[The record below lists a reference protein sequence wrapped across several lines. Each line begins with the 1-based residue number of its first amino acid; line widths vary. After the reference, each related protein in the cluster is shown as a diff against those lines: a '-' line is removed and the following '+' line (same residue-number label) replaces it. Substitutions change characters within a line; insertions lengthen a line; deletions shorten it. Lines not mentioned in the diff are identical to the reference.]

1 MVGAAGSNQT
11 ANVTTAGLIFNASS
25 NALSITGNITGGN
38 VSVGTGTITGGNI
51 VNANGNGVGNI
62 GSSSVYF
69 NTVFA
74 LATSAQYA
82 DLAELYLA
90 DADYAPGTVVV
101 FGGSQEVTQATQH
114 SDPAV
119 AGVISTRPAYQMNS
133 GLTGDH
139 VATVALAGRVP
150 CQVIGTVWKGAMMV
164 SAPNGRARAERNP
177 AVGTVIGK
185 AIESFDGESG
195 VIEIVVG
202 RM

>member
-11 ANVTTAGLIFNASS
+11 ANVTTAGLIFNATS

-38 VSVGTGTITGGNI
+38 LSVNTGTITVGNI
-51 VNANGNGVGNI
+51 VNANGNAVGNI
-62 GSSSVYF
+62 GSSSLYF

-74 LATSAQYA
+74 QSTSAQYA

-90 DADYAPGTVVV
+90 DADYAPATVVV
-101 FGGSQEVTQATQH
+101 FGGEQEITLATQAR
-114 SDPAV
+114 DPAV

-139 VATVALAGRVP
+139 VAKVALAGRVP
-150 CQVIGTVWKGAMMV
+150 CRVVGPVWKGAMMV
-164 SAPNGRARAERNP
+164 SAPNGYARAERDP

-185 AIESFDGESG
+185 ALQAFDGEQG
-195 VIEIVVG
+195 TIEIVVG